1 MIKHV
6 RNKVKADGHLMVSG
20 VGWDNNADTIQ
31 VESIAKFAKDLPK
44 TKRSVLTS
52 SAKHSIRWGYL
63 TVLTCLRYFFSSF
76 AYRNANGTMNW
87 MSKIRAQMIPCLIQI
102 SKSMTYVF
110 T

>member
-1 MIKHV
+1 
-6 RNKVKADGHLMVSG
+6 MVSG
-20 VGWDNNADTIQ
+20 VGWDNNAGTTR

-44 TKRSVLTS
+44 TKLSVLTI
-52 SAKHSIRWGYL
+52 SAKIFDPMGYL